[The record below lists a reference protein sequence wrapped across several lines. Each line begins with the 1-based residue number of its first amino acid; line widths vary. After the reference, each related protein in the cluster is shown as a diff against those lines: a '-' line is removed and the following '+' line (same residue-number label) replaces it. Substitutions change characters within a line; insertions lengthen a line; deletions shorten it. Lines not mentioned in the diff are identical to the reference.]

1 MALWGT
7 PDTLRSQLISTERFQ
22 IALDYLARALTA
34 GSDEHTRINAVPAG
48 EACQVELG
56 DGVFAIE
63 QAYDT
68 KLLGQGRFEAHERH
82 IDLQAIV
89 SGRELIRVTGLE
101 NLEITENAFEERDV
115 CFFADTP
122 QASDWRMNSGE
133 VAVFFPTDVHMPSLA
148 DGESGRVQK
157 TVVKVA
163 V

>member
-7 PDTLRSQLISTERFQ
+7 PDTLRSQLITTERFQ

-89 SGRELIRVTGLE
+89 SVGSSYG
-101 NLEITENAFEERDV
+101 
-115 CFFADTP
+115 
-122 QASDWRMNSGE
+122 
-133 VAVFFPTDVHMPSLA
+133 SLVWKIL
-148 DGESGRVQK
+148 RLQK
-157 TVVKVA
+157 TRSRNVTCVSLPILPKHPIGG
-163 V
+163 

>member
-1 MALWGT
+1 MYK
-7 PDTLRSQLISTERFQ
+7 RQ
-22 IALDYLARALTA
+22 
-34 GSDEHTRINAVPAG
+34 TRINAVPAG